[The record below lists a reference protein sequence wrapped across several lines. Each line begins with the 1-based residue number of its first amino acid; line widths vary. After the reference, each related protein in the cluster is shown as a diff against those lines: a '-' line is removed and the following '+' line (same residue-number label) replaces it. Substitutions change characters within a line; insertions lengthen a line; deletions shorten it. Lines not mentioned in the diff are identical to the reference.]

1 MRATMVNM
9 DQSLLLFYHT
19 TSPNVNARFSKLTL
33 GGPILNEEKN
43 NHFLTRDLPLFSLL
57 FKIEPPL
64 AEHIFGM
71 RIRRGEKTLNSNAI
85 VYDLSEACK
94 FPTVHF
100 LAYKLA

>member
-1 MRATMVNM
+1 MGDYSGQHN
-9 DQSLLLFYHT
+9 QGSF
-19 TSPNVNARFSKLTL
+19 F
-33 GGPILNEEKN
+33 NEEKN
-43 NHFLTRDLPLFSLL
+43 NHFLTRDLSLFSLL

-85 VYDLSEACK
+85 VYDPSEACK
-94 FPTVHF
+94 LPTVHF